1 MDLTGRTC
9 SADFRLHALDLQ
21 DAAPVEHPQRH
32 WMLGEPAL
40 RSCIAALM
48 VDYRNLRAW
57 GCGPFAVRRVTSYGV
72 IEHLG
77 FAQRCAPSGPL
88 DQVSQTVRM
97 LSTAATTSVSIQRE
111 LARLARAGCY

>member
-21 DAAPVEHPQRH
+21 DAAPVEHPRRH

-40 RSCIAALM
+40 RGCIAALM
-48 VDYRNLRAW
+48 VDFRNLRAW
-57 GCGPFAVRRVTSYGV
+57 GCGPFSARRVTSYGV

-77 FAQRCAPSGPL
+77 FAQRHTPRGPL
-88 DQVSQTVRM
+88 DQFSQTVGM
-97 LSTAATTSVSIQRE
+97 LIAATRRSLSVRRE
-111 LARLARAGCY
+111 LAKLSRAAR